1 MPRYKKKQLLW
12 QVKNYINLVFKK
24 STRNNFQQEKS
35 FHSFPVRVEPLTN
48 PCYRKA
54 GLVTMGNHLIPCSG
68 LPWPAAV
75 CCDVCFSDIYP
86 PSLYHLPTLL
96 LQKELLHW
104 FLVVVFTLLIYL
116 IENVSIVGR
125 ICLIFRIFGQIPKS
139 FSLK

>member
-1 MPRYKKKQLLW
+1 MNQFYWGGWNWIW

-35 FHSFPVRVEPLTN
+35 FHSFPVRVEPPTN

-54 GLVTMGNHLIPCSG
+54 GLSTMGNHLIPCSG
-68 LPWPAAV
+68 LPWPS
-75 CCDVCFSDIYP
+75 CCLLWCLFFWYIPIVSPPPTHTASSKGITSLIFGGSIY
-86 PSLYHLPTLL
+86 SL
-96 LQKELLHW
+96 
-104 FLVVVFTLLIYL
+104 L
-116 IENVSIVGR
+116 IENVSMVGR